1 MITKPTRL
9 LLAALLV
16 PAAALSHGMSVSDV
30 EKNRARSALAAPVGE
45 VPPGCAPVG
54 APVAPRSTAVPAA
67 AAFLPAQ
74 LEVRTPFEPTAFP
87 SGGRTYLIYELHLR
101 NFAGELLDLQ
111 GVEVIGEDSGASPV
125 ATFDADQLPALLFPR
140 AHRMST
146 DEASDSRQLA
156 SGQGAVVY
164 LCLAFEPGR
173 AVPARLRHRVFLK
186 DGYAD
191 GPAIGTRHSRL
202 RTLAPP
208 VAGPDWIAAGGPGNT
223 SHHRVGLLVMG
234 GNARISRRYAID
246 WRQVRDGATFAGDA
260 VDARSYHAYGEQVF
274 AVADGTIS
282 SAQDGLPDNI
292 PRTSK
297 GFATAVPVTME
308 TIAGNA
314 VTLDIGDGQ
323 FALYAHLE
331 PGSVRVKKGDR
342 VKRGQLLG
350 RIGNSGDS
358 REPHLHFEV
367 VDSPDLLAGEGL
379 PYLIDRYEI
388 RSQDESLDS
397 RVNELPTLEAPI
409 NFRPAELISQ

>member
-1 MITKPTRL
+1 MINKPTTL
-9 LLAALLV
+9 LLAALLI
-16 PAAALSHGMSVSDV
+16 PTAALAQGASSSGAANEVRTALV
-30 EKNRARSALAAPVGE
+30 EPVQLPQGCTLAGE
-45 VPPGCAPVG
+45 PAT
-54 APVAPRSTAVPAA
+54 PRSTGELVMP
-67 AAFLPAQ
+67 AFLPAQ
-74 LEVRTPFEPTAFP
+74 LEVRTPFDPTAFP
-87 SGGRTYLIYELHLR
+87 SGDRTYLIYELHFR
-101 NFAGELLDLQ
+101 NFAGEPLDLQ
-111 GVEVIGEDSGASPV
+111 GIEVMGEDAVAIPV
-125 ATFDADQLPALLFPR
+125 ATFGADQLPALLFPR
-140 AHRMST
+140 AHRMSAE
-146 DEASDSRQLA
+146 DANESRQLGN
-156 SGQGAVVY
+156 GQGTVAY
-164 LCLAFEPGR
+164 LCLAFEPGT
-173 AVPARLRHRVFLK
+173 AVPAQLRHRVLLK

-191 GPAIGTRHSRL
+191 GSAIGTRHSRL

-208 VAGPDWIAAGGPGNT
+208 VAGPDWIAAGGPGNS
-223 SHHRVGLLVMG
+223 SHHRVGLLVIG

-274 AVADGTIS
+274 AVADGIVM

-297 GFATAVPVTME
+297 GFETAVPVTME

-314 VTLDIGDGQ
+314 VTLDLGEGQ

-342 VKRGQLLG
+342 VKRGHPLG

-367 VDSPDLLAGEGL
+367 IDSPDLLAGEGL

-388 RSQDESLDS
+388 RSQDGSLDS
-397 RVNELPTLEAPI
+397 RTNELPTLEMLI
-409 NFRPAELISQ
+409 NFRPAELIAN